1 MTSLATATLQRLK
14 RVGKPAKN
22 KPAKVE
28 PDGDPLPVQF
38 NPASL
43 KISRSNNVDRGG
55 VTAKTQKV
63 QNPSAE
69 PAKLTFDLEF
79 DTAEQVKNGEPVDVR
94 EWTALIRQFVEPPT
108 DPQNAGKP
116 PPAVQFAWGTLVFNG
131 IVEQVTEE
139 LDFFAPNGTPL
150 HAKVSLSVSEQNFA
164 YEALAGPAKGDA
176 KGATEPGGRTPLN
189 APGQATPGTSP
200 GSKGTQD
207 PRKLV
212 EAVDGESA
220 QQMLSRLGLDP
231 EAWRGA
237 MEGLDSPLELP
248 AGTPVVIGAEVEGG
262 ASLGEAV
269 QFAAGLSTSDP
280 TGLADILGIGNA
292 ASAVSGGFGSPGA
305 NSQSRG
311 LALAASGGI
320 RAATDRVA
328 GAKADAAAQQ
338 SRGSFSVESPT
349 SGGAAPS
356 GIGARAGGNSGG
368 ATTRPD
374 DRGSTF
380 GWGIPLQTR
389 GRPATLADAQAGGQP
404 ALSARARRL
413 EVPPSGGITPPWVA
427 LPPESAEPSTRQ
439 RPGDARHSRLRS
451 RCGGDGP

>member
-1 MTSLATATLQRLK
+1 MTTLATATLQRLK

-38 NPASL
+38 NPATL

-79 DTAEQVKNGEPVDVR
+79 DTAEQINNGQPVDVR
-94 EWTALIRQFVEPPT
+94 EWTALVRQFVEPPT

-131 IVEQVTEE
+131 IVDQVTEE

-176 KGATEPGGRTPLN
+176 KGATEPGGRTPSDT
-189 APGQATPGTSP
+189 AGQAPPGISP
-200 GSKGTQD
+200 GSKGTKD
-207 PRKLV
+207 PRRLV

-237 MEGLDSPLELP
+237 MQGLDSPLDLA

-262 ASLGEAV
+262 ASLGQAV
-269 QFAAGLSTSDP
+269 QFAAGVSTSDP
-280 TGLADILGIGNA
+280 TGLADILGMGDA
-292 ASAVSGGFGSPGA
+292 ASAVPDASGSPGA
-305 NSQSRG
+305 TGQSRG
-311 LALAASGGI
+311 LALASSGGTQ
-320 RAATDRVA
+320 AATDRVA
-328 GAKADAAAQQ
+328 GARADAAAQQ
-338 SRGSFSVESPT
+338 SRQSFSIEPSL
-349 SGGAAPS
+349 SGGAPTTDAA
-356 GIGARAGGNSGG
+356 ARQGGGTSS
-368 ATTRPD
+368 AQTRPD
-374 DRGSTF
+374 DRSTTF

-389 GRPATLADAQAGGQP
+389 GLATTIAEAETGGQP
-404 ALSARARRL
+404 ALSARARRMEL
-413 EVPPSGGITPPWVA
+413 PPSGGITPPWVS
-427 LPPESAEPSTRQ
+427 LPPEPAESSSRQ
-439 RPGDARHSRLRS
+439 RTGDGRRSRLPS
-451 RCGGDGP
+451 RCGGDCP